1 MAIVAVT
8 ATTVTATTPPIS
20 TVVCSVAAVTPPT
33 CLAVAVSRPLVT
45 HWVVPLICI
54 GPPRGSRRLGV
65 LLIASTRLAVVLGS
79 WWRVWRGV
87 SLDRARALGGLHF
100 NLLSEEPT
108 DRNTGTSTTVCLLRV
123 LHVMDSGEVAV

>member
-33 CLAVAVSRPLVT
+33 CLAVAVIRRLVT
-45 HWVVPLICI
+45 HRVLPLICI
-54 GPPRGSRRLGV
+54 GPPRGSQGLGV
-65 LLIASTRLAVVLGS
+65 LLIASTCLVVVLGS
-79 WWRVWRGV
+79 WWEVWRGV
-87 SLDRARALGGLHF
+87 SLERTSALRGRQV